1 MQSSNFEQ
9 ILESSISETR
19 FTSVSTELSR
29 WGIFGTEGTLSWA
42 VLEKKQI
49 ILYKS
54 IQEVKAERRKKG
66 EFKVRFSIEE
76 KTPKSTKQTIFETP
90 TS

>member
-42 VLEKKQI
+42 VLEKTNNFVQVNPGRQ
-49 ILYKS
+49 S
-54 IQEVKAERRKKG
+54 
-66 EFKVRFSIEE
+66 
-76 KTPKSTKQTIFETP
+76 
-90 TS
+90 